1 MEDGQ
6 RASWEVISYL
16 MVRDLHPL
24 AVSRL
29 REPKLN
35 GPSKLTLP
43 MGIEPTFP
51 GYIPGVLSQLNY
63 GLIRQTA
70 RISLCN
76 LRTRSCAE
84 DSAMA
89 RFGKGRW
96 TSDVI
101 ERRQSMLGIE
111 PRALEFSPKTLRP
124 PVFGGG

>member
-70 RISLCN
+70 QIICVI
-76 LRTRSCAE
+76 C
-84 DSAMA
+84 
-89 RFGKGRW
+89 GRGLEPKAA
-96 TSDVI
+96 I
-101 ERRQSMLGIE
+101 AANRQ
-111 PRALEFSPKTLRP
+111 T
-124 PVFGGG
+124 